1 MRANL
6 LKSIEE
12 GSAVMQSRVV
22 NRATMKDVARL
33 ESRSLLRKLISGQS
47 EQQNTEVGG
56 HSGYGGNGVCA

>member
-1 MRANL
+1 
-6 LKSIEE
+6 
-12 GSAVMQSRVV
+12 
-22 NRATMKDVARL
+22 MKDVARL